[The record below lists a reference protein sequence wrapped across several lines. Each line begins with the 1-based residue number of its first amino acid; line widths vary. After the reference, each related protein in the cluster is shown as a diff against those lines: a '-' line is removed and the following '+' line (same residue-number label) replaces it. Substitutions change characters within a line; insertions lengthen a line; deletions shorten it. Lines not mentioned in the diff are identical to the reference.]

1 MKRRKKI
8 YLYMTAALILLYFGL
23 VSLLYFSEYSSGSAM
38 IRTFGDAVL

>member
-23 VSLLYFSEYSSGSAM
+23 VSLIYFYE
-38 IRTFGDAVL
+38 